1 VSKNTAIKELIYS
14 YLLNGLNFYLSQRDK
29 NHIINSK
36 IPVHQ
41 GRDINRV
48 LYISGV
54 ALQLAKSHNSGSGE
68 IASAIASHISNNCA
82 EALLIGI
89 VPPGWIHIELTHG
102 FLAAWL
108 QSIAVGESN
117 SSLNF
122 LGIKSSLPDKWQ
134 SVKSYNPSR
143 LFKIQYAHARC
154 YSLILLA
161 GREGLIK
168 LKEPLSASHESWHL
182 GSLVATET
190 LPWLNSDDRQLRLH
204 HPAEKHLIMELV
216 KAVDELEC
224 AGDEGKVNWEKIAWD
239 LSQAFENFWSQ
250 CRIWG
255 EVKTNSPE
263 LAQARLGLIMATQ
276 CVLRVLLKVKLGVTA
291 PVEL

>member
-1 VSKNTAIKELIYS
+1 MSKNTAIKELIYS
-14 YLLNGLNFYLSQRDK
+14 YLLNGVDFYLSQRDK
-29 NHIINSK
+29 HLIINRK

-68 IASAIASHISNNCA
+68 IAGAIASHISNNCG

-89 VPPGWIHIELTHG
+89 VAPGWIHIELTHG
-102 FLAAWL
+102 LLAAWL
-108 QSIAVGESN
+108 QSIALGESK

-122 LGIKSSLPDKWQ
+122 IGIKSTLPDKCER
-134 SVKSYNPSR
+134 VKNHNPSR
-143 LFKIQYAHARC
+143 LFKIQYVHARC

-161 GREGLIK
+161 DREGLIK
-168 LKEPLSASHESWHL
+168 LQEPLSADNESWHL

-190 LPWLNSDDRQLRLH
+190 LPWLNSDRQLRLH

-224 AGDEGKVNWEKIAWD
+224 AEDAGKVNWEKIGWD
-239 LSQAFENFWSQ
+239 LSQAFESFWSQ

-263 LAQARLGLIMATQ
+263 LAQARLGLVMASQ
-276 CVLRVLLKVKLGVTA
+276 GVLRVLLTVKLGVTA

>member
-1 VSKNTAIKELIYS
+1 M
-14 YLLNGLNFYLSQRDK
+14 NFYLTQGNEK
-29 NHIINSK
+29 HIIPGR
-36 IPVHQ
+36 IPLYQ

-54 ALQLAKSHNSGSGE
+54 ALRLAKSHNSVPWE
-68 IASAIASHISNNCA
+68 IANAIASHIADNCG
-82 EALLIGI
+82 EALLVQI
-89 VPPGWIHIELTHG
+89 VAPGLIHIELTHDL
-102 FLAAWL
+102 LAAWL
-108 QSIAVGESN
+108 QSVAVGESK

-122 LGIKSSLPDKWQ
+122 IGIKSPLPDKGER
-134 SVKSYNPSR
+134 VKSHNPSR
-143 LFKIQYAHARC
+143 LFSIQYAHARC

-161 GREGLIK
+161 HREGLIK
-168 LKEPLSASHESWHL
+168 LQEPLSANSESWHL
-182 GSLVATET
+182 GSLVVTEA

-204 HPAEKHLIMELV
+204 HLAESHLIMQLV

-224 AGDEGKVNWEKIAWD
+224 AEDAGSVNWEKIGWD
-239 LSQAFENFWSQ
+239 LSQAFEAFWCQ

-276 CVLRVLLKVKLGVTA
+276 SVLRFLLIVKLRIVA
-291 PVEL
+291 PVDL